1 MQKLTQEQQ
10 YRKMAETPVEKL
22 ILSLGLPT
30 VISMLVTNIYNMA
43 DTYFVGTLG
52 TSASGATGIVFS
64 LMAILQ
70 AFGFMFGHGAGSNI
84 SRRLGAR
91 DVEEAREYASTSFYL
106 SIAAGL
112 IIMGIGLCFMD
123 PLMRL
128 LGSTETILSYARVYA
143 FYILIAGPAMTS
155 GCVMNN
161 ILRYEGKA
169 FYAMIGLTS
178 GGILNIFMDA
188 IFINVLHMG
197 IAGAGLATAVSQYIS
212 MGILIIPYLSGQTE
226 SKISLRYFTHRM
238 EIVKNI
244 VTVGFPSLM
253 RQGLNSISTMVLN
266 SCAGVYGDAAVAAVS
281 IVSRIMNFL
290 CCVAIGIGQGLQP
303 VSAFNYGAKIYS
315 RVRKGFAFAMKLG
328 MAMMTVLAVIGWCN
342 ASSFVTFFR
351 NDPAVIEIGTQ
362 ALRLQCLSLILMP
375 TTLYGNMLFQSIGLS
390 GTATFLAALRSGI
403 VLIPV
408 LLILTHFFGL
418 GGLECAQ
425 AVSETLSTIL
435 TIPFII
441 HFLKCLPQDGQE
453 TSQQ

>member
-1 MQKLTQEQQ
+1 
-10 YRKMAETPVEKL
+10 
-22 ILSLGLPT
+22 
-30 VISMLVTNIYNMA
+30 
-43 DTYFVGTLG
+43 
-52 TSASGATGIVFS
+52 
-64 LMAILQ
+64 
-70 AFGFMFGHGAGSNI
+70 
-84 SRRLGAR
+84 
-91 DVEEAREYASTSFYL
+91 
-106 SIAAGL
+106 
-112 IIMGIGLCFMD
+112 
-123 PLMRL
+123 
-128 LGSTETILSYARVYA
+128 
-143 FYILIAGPAMTS
+143 
-155 GCVMNN
+155 MNN

-238 EIVKNI
+238 EIVRNI

-290 CCVAIGIGQGLQP
+290 LCVAIGIGQGLQP

-328 MAMMTVLAVIGWCN
+328 MAMMAVLAVIGWCN

-351 NDPAVIEIGTQ
+351 NDPA
-362 ALRLQCLSLILMP
+362 LQCLSLILMP